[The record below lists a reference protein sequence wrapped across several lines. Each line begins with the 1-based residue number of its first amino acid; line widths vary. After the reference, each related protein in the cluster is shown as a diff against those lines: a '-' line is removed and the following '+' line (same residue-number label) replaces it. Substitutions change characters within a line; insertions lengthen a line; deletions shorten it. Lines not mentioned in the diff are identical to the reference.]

1 MILKPRQR
9 EQALPQPVV
18 LISTVGKNG
27 VRNIAPWSNIT
38 PILRP
43 FDDIILASWIK
54 RDTLVN
60 IQETGDFVVNV
71 PPAKMADAVM
81 ICSKNYPPDVDEFE
95 KSGLKPCPS
104 QQVKSPGIEGC
115 LARMEC
121 TLVEEISRKNY
132 SLVIGKVVHLEAED
146 KFFNE
151 AGEMDYE
158 NAQPLSIMLGD
169 RGMWFTRPVYVGK
182 YADYSEMFLKK
193 EA

>member
-1 MILKPRQR
+1 MILKTRQR
-9 EQALPQPVV
+9 EQVLPQPVV

-43 FDDIILASWIK
+43 LDEIVLASWIK

-60 IQETGDFVVNV
+60 ILETGDFVVNV
-71 PPAKMADAVM
+71 PSADMVDAVM

-95 KSGLKPCPS
+95 KSGLKPCLS
-104 QQVKSPGIEGC
+104 KQVKSPGIEGC
-115 LARMEC
+115 LAQMEC

-132 SLVIGKVVHLEAED
+132 SLIIGKVVHLEAED

-158 NAQPLSIMLGD
+158 KAQPLSIMLGD
-169 RGMWFTRPVYVGK
+169 KGMWFTRPVYVGK
-182 YADYSEMFLKK
+182 YAEYSEMFLKK
-193 EA
+193 E